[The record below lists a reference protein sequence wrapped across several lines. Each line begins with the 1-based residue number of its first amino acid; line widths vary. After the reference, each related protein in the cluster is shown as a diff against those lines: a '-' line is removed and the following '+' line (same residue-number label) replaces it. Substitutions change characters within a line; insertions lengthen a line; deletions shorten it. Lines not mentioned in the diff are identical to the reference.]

1 MACNAFSSVVVET
14 CVDCWAA
21 DLAPPTVAE
30 LFEYVEY
37 RLAMLVVCTPL
48 SASLLD
54 RAYLPLFY
62 TVSSGRTIGYFWL
75 ERAQAVNTG

>member
-1 MACNAFSSVVVET
+1 MACNAFSNVVVET

-37 RLAMLVVCTPL
+37 RFAMLVVCTPL

-54 RAYLPLFY
+54 RAYLRLFY
-62 TVSSGRTIGYFWL
+62 TLPNDRTPEVSIIREGSS
-75 ERAQAVNTG
+75 